1 MQLCVS
7 LVLIFALQVSKNTDI
22 NSLSKEE
29 LVLQVRGLQ
38 DQVLNFQH
46 QLALLQK
53 MVFGPRSERFK
64 FAAEVPKEQLSL
76 GLTPEAIAEMEVKK
90 TTIKAHDRAKIKLE
104 AKKHPGRT
112 PLPSALRR
120 EEIIIEP
127 QEDVTGLTRLE
138 DEVTEV
144 LEVKAAEF
152 YVKRYVR
159 RKYVRQEEDGIAIGK
174 LPARAIDKGIAGA
187 SVLSMLIIG
196 KFVDHLPI
204 YRQIAI
210 FKRSGINLH
219 YNTVLDWTNQGIE
232 VLTPLYE
239 LLKRRILSCIY
250 LQADET
256 GIKVLDSEKHG
267 GSHQGYLWAYRDV
280 LSNLV
285 LFDYQRGR
293 NKEAPATML
302 RDFKGY
308 LQTDGYA
315 AYDQFATSN
324 VITTLCCMAHA
335 RRYFL
340 EAEANDKERS
350 TYALQAFQD
359 IYQQERE
366 MNKLSTE
373 ERQTLRQEVIKPK
386 LNTLHQWMQEEYPKV
401 TPKSPIG
408 KALSYSMKRWKALT
422 EFIKDGRLEIDN
434 NRIENEIRPIAL
446 GRKNFLF
453 AGSHES
459 AQRIAMI
466 YSLLAS
472 CKVNGIEP
480 MGWLTHVLE
489 ELPKRRINNIDD
501 LLPLKG

>member
-1 MQLCVS
+1 MLLLHSLCI
-7 LVLIFALQVSKNTDI
+7 IFALQVSRSNDI

-29 LVLQVRGLQ
+29 LVLQVRNLQ

-64 FAAEVPKEQLSL
+64 LAAEVPKEQLSL
-76 GLTPEAIAEMEVKK
+76 GITAEAIAEAEVKK
-90 TTIKAHDRAKIKLE
+90 TTIKEHDRTRVKLE

-112 PLPSALRR
+112 PLPSSLRR

-127 QEDVTGLTRLE
+127 QEDVSGLTRLE

-159 RKYVRQEEDGIAIGK
+159 RKYVRKGEEGIAIGQ
-174 LPARAIDKGIAGA
+174 LPVRAIDKGIAGA
-187 SVLSMLIIG
+187 SVLAMLIVG
-196 KFVDHLPI
+196 KFMDHLPI

-210 FKRSGINLH
+210 FKRSGINPH
-219 YNTVLDWTNQGIE
+219 YNTVLDWTNQGLE

-239 LLKRRILSCIY
+239 LLKRKILSCIY

-256 GIKVLDSEKHG
+256 GMKVLDSEKKG
-267 GSHQGYLWAYRDV
+267 SSHQGYLWAYRDV

-285 LFDYQRGR
+285 LFEYQRGR
-293 NKEAPATML
+293 NKEAPAKML
-302 RDFKGY
+302 KCFKGY

-315 AYDQFATSN
+315 AYDQFDN
-324 VITTLCCMAHA
+324 NQDITTLCCMAHA
-335 RRYFL
+335 RRYFS
-340 EAEANDKERS
+340 EAETNDKERS
-350 TYALQAFQD
+350 LYALKAFRE
-359 IYQQERE
+359 IYEQERQ
-366 MNKLSTE
+366 MKDLSVE
-373 ERQTLRQEVIKPK
+373 ERQKLRQEVVAPR
-386 LNTLHQWMQEEYPKV
+386 LEALHEWMTKEYSRV
-401 TPKSPIG
+401 IPKSPIG
-408 KALSYSMKRWKALT
+408 KALAYSMKRWKELT
-422 EFIKDGRLEIDN
+422 VFITDGRLEIDN

-466 YSLLAS
+466 YSLLAT
-472 CKVNGIEP
+472 CKVNTVEP
-480 MGWLTHVLE
+480 MAWLRHVLE
-489 ELPKRRINNIDD
+489 ELPNRRVNDIED
-501 LLPLKG
+501 LLPQKS